1 MQQRCST
8 LLRRVPRPLA
18 KALACVE
25 DVPLAEMWSQG
36 VFIDR
41 RHGLAVVDL
50 VLQHLVSLANLLA
63 ASDRIK
69 SQSLFEENSSLAPWT
84 APWAARTCWTVWTA
98 RMEVVGPGRWPGRS
112 WHPQNIRVLR
122 MIPAV
127 ASVSSLRSEIEQV
140 FHSCVH

>member
-36 VFIDR
+36 VFIDK
-41 RHGLAVVDL
+41 RHDLVVVVL
-50 VLQHLVSLANLLA
+50 VLQLLASLANLLA

-69 SQSLFEENSSLAPWT
+69 SSKLVRRKQRSCALDWGRGSTYVSDSLDSSY
-84 APWAARTCWTVWTA
+84 
-98 RMEVVGPGRWPGRS
+98 GGRWSRTLA
-112 WHPQNIRVLR
+112 R
-122 MIPAV
+122 A
-127 ASVSSLRSEIEQV
+127 
-140 FHSCVH
+140 